1 MAAFILDSFKDN
13 NALVK
18 GNSFFLIIV
27 FLRDIG
33 LRIKPLEKEEYYILM
48 ETIMRVNGL
57 KVKNKARASTINLTD
72 LFVQQH
78 GKMMFSMEKLSKSI
92 LMVHNMLENII
103 KGSSKETVSLFG
115 RMVLNIKETL

>member
-13 NALVK
+13 NALDK

-48 ETIMRVNGL
+48 ETIMRVSGL
-57 KVKNKARASTINLTD
+57 KAKNKARAFTINLTD

-92 LMVHNMLENII
+92 LMVHNTLENII

-115 RMVLNIKETL
+115 RMVLNTKEIL